1 MNPRQDRE
9 GERDDRDRGPE
20 RNTPV
25 RRDEN
30 EAVPEF
36 ERGSDLDRGQE
47 EQDER
52 QSER

>member
-1 MNPRQDRE
+1 MDQKQDRE
-9 GERDDRDRGPE
+9 RERDSDPPDREASRE
-20 RNTPV
+20 TPV

-36 ERGSDLDRGQE
+36 ERGSDLDRGQ
-47 EQDER
+47 DER